1 MLKIAVIGTTSWG
14 TTLGVI
20 IARKGM
26 QVRLWARTKKEATE
40 LSVNGPDANFFAGV
54 TFPPQLL
61 ITSQLKE
68 ALADVKVVILAV
80 PSQAMRQNIKLVAPY
95 LTKSVMVV
103 RFFRGV
109 VEISG
114 SLFPG
119 ISSLAPK
126 AAPRIRLGCNPPT

>member
-1 MLKIAVIGTTSWG
+1 MLKIAIIGTTSWG

-20 IARKGM
+20 IAQKGM

-68 ALADVKVVILAV
+68 ALADVKVVIVERGLSRCKSGNLGGA
-80 PSQAMRQNIKLVAPY
+80 
-95 LTKSVMVV
+95 LT
-103 RFFRGV
+103 GNAA
-109 VEISG
+109 EY
-114 SLFPG
+114 
-119 ISSLAPK
+119 K
-126 AAPRIRLGCNPPT
+126 AGGALSY